1 VERASIGVEAFAKKY
16 GTNHNL
22 KNAFGKCVSGKSK

>member
-1 VERASIGVEAFAKKY
+1 MRAEAFAKSY

-22 KNAFGKCVSGKSK
+22 KNAFGKCVSGQSKKKD